1 MTEYI
6 EKEIAIKSGVG
17 ALRGVSHVVA
27 VDVAQAIEDLPAANV
42 VPKSE
47 VERLSKELDN
57 LAREIFEEIDV
68 LVDDRKHSR
77 IQSIQFIAE
86 LAELKKKYIGGG
98 C

>member
-68 LVDDRKHSR
+68 LVDDWKHSR